1 MNEVG
6 VTEVLRFNET
16 FTEVLSS
23 FFNNRGVTEVLQF
36 NETFTEVLS
45 SIITK

>member
-1 MNEVG
+1 MNKVGVTEVLQFNETFTEVLFNYNKIG

-23 FFNNRGVTEVLQF
+23 IVT
-36 NETFTEVLS
+36 
-45 SIITK
+45 K